1 MSLSTWV
8 REQIEARA
16 RHHRLVWVHDPYTL
30 LEATELT
37 VLLQDLNSTGHS
49 LLAVKNALQLRDGL
63 DGRDP
68 LTAKLVLLDQS
79 YTLRDAHLLPKDA
92 QPADLLPLRAPD
104 WKPQVDTE
112 AFFKPTVRD
121 FLCHLTGDEQ
131 WPAAV
136 NVYPYEK
143 LARDDPHRFAQTYDT
158 FCRTGRAPCDDDL
171 VIVGASAF
179 FGTDLFEVSQP
190 LAALELAFHQQ
201 EKWEALR
208 ELFNPAEIEVIQKRL
223 QAMPQPIGDLF
234 GPNEENARLALA
246 ALVILRQHFE
256 EPGRHLPVLSPSLA
270 QYQDCTVG
278 LCTEAAS
285 WFVEEE
291 VPRFEKLIGE
301 TFRKHLH
308 TTLQLNNEEQARAF
322 AQRERFSSKLR
333 ALTPFAIK
341 ADKKSARLDGKQD
354 FSLDRLVPE
363 FQEVKRRLL
372 DLLNITKPLIERL
385 NLTALR
391 DQSIAK
397 VLDIFD
403 KRGFYQLD
411 QIVGRL
417 NGLIRDVEGPAQ
429 RQWKT
434 VSGFEDV
441 WVKEVRECRDA
452 MSTAS
457 RLRNDLDYLFGRLLE
472 ARYGELVPG
481 EFLTTDQFY
490 EQWMGPRRRGAQGE
504 VRKAVVLIIDSM
516 RLDIWRQL
524 VQPALEREY
533 AVEEVLGL
541 ARLPSETHVSRRAFF
556 AGKPPAQVPMAGK
569 ESDLLAD
576 QLSRFHAATITLE
589 TVRIQR
595 PGLVFGVQTKDKATY
610 AGVFDFADR
619 LSHDVDWD
627 PHTVQEALRPLIR
640 EVRAVL
646 AEAGPE
652 ALVFIAAD
660 HGHNRLQ
667 GGRAIYL
674 DDADDVGYHS
684 GYVAKRVEGQN
695 AAHVFQIPAH
705 TLGHNLPGLFV
716 FPKPGFYLRRAS
728 DTSGRPG
735 AGYRHGGLS
744 LFEVVVP
751 LVCLR
756 HRDAPTK
763 VNVKANIRGSVVTG
777 MLSTVEVSLSADG
790 IVSSPLK
797 LVANSSDI
805 ESMVVSGV
813 SSTPKMVTLRYT
825 PTAPGRQSVKLTAY
839 LADDPVGI
847 AELEVNV
854 APAPVEEDPAKAKLK
869 KFFGDT

>member
-8 REQIEARA
+8 REQVEARA
-16 RHHRLVWVHDPYTL
+16 RHHRLVWVHDSYEL
-30 LEATELT
+30 LEAGEIP
-37 VLLQDLNSTGHS
+37 VLQLDLVSTGHT
-49 LLAVKNALQLRDGL
+49 LLAVRNAMQLREAL
-63 DGRDP
+63 EGRDP

-79 YTLRDAHLLPKDA
+79 YTLRDPHLLPKDA
-92 QPADLLPLRAPD
+92 QPGDLLPLRAPD
-104 WKPQVDTE
+104 WKPLVDAE
-112 AFFKPTVRD
+112 AFFKPTVRG

-143 LARDDPHRFAQTYDT
+143 LARDDPHRFARAYDT
-158 FCRTGRAPCDDDL
+158 FRRTGHAPCDDDL

-201 EKWEALR
+201 QKWEALR
-208 ELFNPAEIEVIQKRL
+208 DLFNAAEMEVIRNRL

-234 GPNEENARLALA
+234 GANEENARLALV
-246 ALVILRQHFE
+246 ALVILRQHVD
-256 EPGRHLPVLSPSLA
+256 EPGRHLPILSPSLA
-270 QYQDCTVG
+270 RYQDCSVG
-278 LCTEAAS
+278 LSTEAPA

-291 VPRFEKLIGE
+291 VPRFEKLIGD
-301 TFRKHLH
+301 TFRKHIR
-308 TTLQLNNEEQARAF
+308 TSLQLDNETQARAF

-333 ALTPFAIK
+333 ALTPFAIM
-341 ADKKSARLDGKQD
+341 ADTESAQLVGKQD

-372 DLLNITKPLIERL
+372 DLLNATKPLIERL

-397 VLDIFD
+397 VLDIFE

-411 QIVGRL
+411 QLVGRL
-417 NGLIRDVEGPAQ
+417 NSLIRDVEGPAR

-434 VSGFEDV
+434 VFGFEDV
-441 WVKEVRECRDA
+441 WAKEVRECRDA

-457 RLRNDLDYLFGRLLE
+457 RLRDDLDYLFGRLLE

-490 EQWMGPRRRGAQGE
+490 EKWIGPRRRGTQGE

-524 VQPALEREY
+524 IQPALEREY
-533 AVEEVLGL
+533 QVEEVLGL
-541 ARLPSETHVSRRAFF
+541 ARLPSETRVSRRAFF
-556 AGKPPAQVPMAGK
+556 AGKPPGQVPTAGK

-576 QLSRFHAATITLE
+576 QLSRFHAVTVTLE
-589 TVRIQR
+589 TVRVQR
-595 PGLVFGVQTKDKATY
+595 PGLVYAVQAKDHATY

-652 ALVFIAAD
+652 TLVFLAAD

-667 GGRAIYL
+667 GGRAVYL
-674 DDADDVGYHS
+674 DDADDVGYFS
-684 GYVAKRVEGQN
+684 AYVTKPVDGQN
-695 AAHVFQIPAH
+695 AAHVFQIEAR
-705 TLGHNLPGLFV
+705 TLGHNLPGWFA
-716 FPKPGFYLRRAS
+716 FPKPGFYLRRAN
-728 DTSGRPG
+728 DTTGRPG

-756 HRDAPTK
+756 HREAPTK
-763 VNVKANIRGSVVTG
+763 VYVKSKTRESVVTG
-777 MLSTVEVSLSADG
+777 MLSTVAVSLSADG
-790 IVSSPLK
+790 IVASPLK
-797 LVANSSDI
+797 LVADTADI
-805 ESMVVSGV
+805 EPIIVSGV
-813 SSTPKMVTLRYT
+813 SSTPKTVTLRYT
-825 PTAPGRQSVKLTAY
+825 PTAPGRKKLKFTAY
-839 LADDPVGI
+839 LADEVVGT
-847 AELEVNV
+847 AEIEVNA

-869 KFFGDT
+869 KLFGDA

>member
-1 MSLSTWV
+1 MSLSNWV
-8 REQIEARA
+8 RERIEARA
-16 RHHRLVWVHDPYTL
+16 KHHRLVWVHDPYAL
-30 LEATELT
+30 LEEEEVS
-37 VLLQDLNSTGHS
+37 VLQHDLSSTGHI
-49 LLAVKNALQLRDGL
+49 LLVVRSALQLREGL
-63 DGRDP
+63 DSRDP
-68 LTAKLVLLDQS
+68 LTARLVLLDQS
-79 YTLRDAHLLPKDA
+79 YTLRESHLLPKDA
-92 QPADLLPLRAPD
+92 QPTDLLPLKAPD
-104 WKPQVDTE
+104 WKPLVDAE
-112 AFFKPTVRD
+112 AFFKPTVRG

-143 LARDDPHRFAQTYDT
+143 LARDDPHRFAQAYDT
-158 FCRTGRAPCDDDL
+158 FRRMGRTPCDDDL

-179 FGTDLFEVSQP
+179 FGTDLSEVSQP
-190 LAALELAFHQQ
+190 LAALELAFHQP
-201 EKWEALR
+201 EKWEALL
-208 ELFNPAEIEVIQKRL
+208 EFFNRTEVEVIRQRL
-223 QAMPQPIGDLF
+223 QTMPQPIGDLF
-234 GPNEENARLALA
+234 GANEENARLALT
-246 ALVILRQHFE
+246 ALVVLRQHLD

-291 VPRFEKLIGE
+291 VPRFEKLIGDI
-301 TFRKHLH
+301 FRKHIR
-308 TTLQLNNEEQARAF
+308 TTLQLDDESQARAF

-341 ADKKSARLDGKQD
+341 ADKKMPLFGAKQD
-354 FSLDRLVPE
+354 FSLERLIPE
-363 FQEVKRRLL
+363 FQESKRRLL
-372 DLLNITKPLIERL
+372 GLLAATKPMIERL
-385 NLTALR
+385 NLTASR
-391 DQSIAK
+391 EQSIAR

-417 NGLIRDVEGPAQ
+417 NGLIRDVEGPAKQ
-429 RQWKT
+429 QWKT
-434 VSGFEDV
+434 VAGFEKV
-441 WVKEVRECRDA
+441 WTEEVRECRDA

-490 EQWMGPRRRGAQGE
+490 EKWMGPRRRGAQGE
-504 VRKAVVLIIDSM
+504 VRKAVVLLIDSM

-524 VQPALEREY
+524 VQPALEKEY

-556 AGKPPAQVPMAGK
+556 AGKPPAQVPSAGK

-576 QLSRFHAATITLE
+576 QLSRFHATKITLE
-589 TVRIQR
+589 TVRIDR
-595 PGLVFGVQTKDKATY
+595 PGLRFAVQSKDKSTY
-610 AGVFDFADR
+610 AGVFDFADT

-660 HGHNRLQ
+660 HGHNRLP
-667 GGRAIYL
+667 GGRAVYL
-674 DDADDVGYHS
+674 DDADDVGYHAA
-684 GYVAKRVEGQN
+684 YVTKRVEGQN
-695 AAHVFQIPAH
+695 AAHVFQIPAR
-705 TLGHNLPGLFV
+705 TLGHSQPGWYV

-744 LFEVVVP
+744 LFEVIVP

-756 HRDAPTK
+756 HREAATK
-763 VNVKANIRGSVVTG
+763 VYAKASIRGTAVTG
-777 MLSTVEVSLSADG
+777 TACTLEVSLSADG
-790 IVSSPLK
+790 VVASPLK
-797 LVANSSDI
+797 LVADSSDI
-805 ESMVVSGV
+805 EPMVVSGV
-813 SSTPKMVTLRYT
+813 SSTPKMVALRYT
-825 PTAPGRQSVKLTAY
+825 PAAPGRQSLRLTAY
-839 LADDPVGI
+839 LADESVGN

-869 KFFGDT
+869 KLFGD

>member
-1 MSLSTWV
+1 M
-8 REQIEARA
+8 
-16 RHHRLVWVHDPYTL
+16 
-30 LEATELT
+30 
-37 VLLQDLNSTGHS
+37 
-49 LLAVKNALQLRDGL
+49 
-63 DGRDP
+63 
-68 LTAKLVLLDQS
+68 
-79 YTLRDAHLLPKDA
+79 
-92 QPADLLPLRAPD
+92 
-104 WKPQVDTE
+104 
-112 AFFKPTVRD
+112 
-121 FLCHLTGDEQ
+121 
-131 WPAAV
+131 
-136 NVYPYEK
+136 
-143 LARDDPHRFAQTYDT
+143 
-158 FCRTGRAPCDDDL
+158 

-610 AGVFDFADR
+610 AGV
-619 LSHDVDWD
+619 
-627 PHTVQEALRPLIR
+627 
-640 EVRAVL
+640 
-646 AEAGPE
+646 
-652 ALVFIAAD
+652 
-660 HGHNRLQ
+660 
-667 GGRAIYL
+667 
-674 DDADDVGYHS
+674 
-684 GYVAKRVEGQN
+684 
-695 AAHVFQIPAH
+695 
-705 TLGHNLPGLFV
+705 
-716 FPKPGFYLRRAS
+716 
-728 DTSGRPG
+728 
-735 AGYRHGGLS
+735 
-744 LFEVVVP
+744 
-751 LVCLR
+751 
-756 HRDAPTK
+756 
-763 VNVKANIRGSVVTG
+763 
-777 MLSTVEVSLSADG
+777 
-790 IVSSPLK
+790 
-797 LVANSSDI
+797 
-805 ESMVVSGV
+805 
-813 SSTPKMVTLRYT
+813 
-825 PTAPGRQSVKLTAY
+825 
-839 LADDPVGI
+839 
-847 AELEVNV
+847 
-854 APAPVEEDPAKAKLK
+854 
-869 KFFGDT
+869 